1 MWESLSGE
9 QGTLLRGASL
19 GFLGSASVKASAERW
34 LARIMR
40 RPKAQLIPVRRLDAG
55 APNWL
60 GKAGDTRV
68 GGEALEGPDIT
79 KAETN
84 S

>member
-1 MWESLSGE
+1 
-9 QGTLLRGASL
+9 
-19 GFLGSASVKASAERW
+19 
-34 LARIMR
+34 MR

-68 GGEALEGPDIT
+68 GGEASKGPT
-79 KAETN
+79 
-84 S
+84 